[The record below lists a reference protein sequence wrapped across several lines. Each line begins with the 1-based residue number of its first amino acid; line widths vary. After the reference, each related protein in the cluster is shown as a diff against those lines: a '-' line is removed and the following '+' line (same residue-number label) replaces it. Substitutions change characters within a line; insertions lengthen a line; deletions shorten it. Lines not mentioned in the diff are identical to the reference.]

1 MNYKRKNNNKSS
13 NSILKKYI
21 SKLIVQILIC
31 TILVLSTLITVKKS
45 NKIKS
50 LIKQNVYEKNI
61 NFASFNNLYKKY
73 FGSNIPFSDKIFKE
87 QQVFNEELKYYS
99 YEEYKN
105 GVKLTVDNNYL
116 VPVLESGIVVFE
128 GIKEDYGNIIIIQTT
143 SGIDYW
149 YGNIQNLNVKLYDYV
164 EKGTLLGETTN
175 NTLYLLFQQNGEYK
189 NYKEYINVN

>member
-164 EKGTLLGETTN
+164 EKGQLIGEASSN
-175 NTLYLLFQQNGEYK
+175 KIYLTFIKDGKYLDYK
-189 NYKEYINVN
+189 NYL